1 MATRPLVQ
9 VRSVK
14 KSDSKEKTPRT
25 STSLPAIF
33 SSPIRPDVI
42 RFIYTQ
48 MAKNRRQPY
57 AVSPQAGH
65 QTSAE
70 SWGTGR
76 AVARIPRVP
85 GGGTHRA
92 GQAAFGNMCRGGR
105 MFAPTKTYRRWH
117 RKISTQQKR
126 FALASAV
133 SATGVTS
140 LVLARG
146 HRIENVPEIPLVVG
160 AGDVSGIS
168 KTKQAVDLLENLG
181 AYSEVD
187 KVKDSKK
194 IRRGSGKSRNRRYVK
209 RLGPLIVI
217 SKKDETLWRAFRN
230 IPGIEV
236 AHVDRLNL
244 LQLAPGGHL
253 GRFCIWTQD
262 AFEQLDTLY
271 GTYTQGKPVKGQ
283 RGRLP
288 RAKATNADLTRIIN
302 SDEIQSQLKL
312 GRKRHSVPR
321 QRKNPLKNRTLMH
334 RLNPFERV
342 RIRKQLLSE
351 RKAVSSKKRREPNV
365 SKLERKRA
373 KDRMKRRAL
382 TYKTLLA
389 NPCAYETEKV
399 KSKPA
404 PKIVLEEAP
413 AS

>member
-9 VRSVK
+9 IRSTRK
-14 KSDSKEKTPRT
+14 PADSKEKVPRL

-33 SSPIRPDVI
+33 GSPIRPDVVQ
-42 RFIYTQ
+42 FVWTQ

-57 AVSPQAGH
+57 AVSASAGH

-105 MFAPTKTYRRWH
+105 MFSPTKTWRRWH
-117 RKISTQQKR
+117 RRVSTQQKR

-133 SATGVTS
+133 SATGVTG

-146 HRIENVPEIPLVVG
+146 HKIEHVAEIPLVVG
-160 AGDVSGIS
+160 AGDVSDIS
-168 KTKQAVDLLENLG
+168 KTHQAVELLENLG
-181 AYSEVD
+181 AYSEVE
-187 KVKDSKK
+187 KVKDSRK

-209 RLGPLIVI
+209 RLGPLIIVG
-217 SKKDETLWRAFRN
+217 KQDDRLWRAFRN
-230 IPGIEV
+230 IPGVEV

-253 GRFCIWTQD
+253 GRFCIWTQE
-262 AFEQLDTLY
+262 AFEQLDRLY
-271 GTYTQGKPVKGQ
+271 GTYSQSKRVKGQ

-302 SDEIQSQLKL
+302 SDEVQSQLKA
-312 GRKRHSVPR
+312 GRRRPHVPR

-334 RLNPFERV
+334 KLNPYERT
-342 RIRKQLLSE
+342 RIRAQLLKE
-351 RKAVSSKKRREPNV
+351 RKPRSTEKRDPKVSKQERQRAQSRLKKR
-365 SKLERKRA
+365 SA
-373 KDRMKRRAL
+373 F
-382 TYKTLLA
+382 YKTLLS
-389 NPCAYETEKV
+389 NPVIYETDKP
-399 KSKPA
+399 KSKPVA
-404 PKIVLEEAP
+404 PKLVLDADQ
-413 AS
+413 